1 MQDHDPVSIENY
13 PGLTYK
19 NGYEVDQP
27 LGPLIKLDP
36 YQPDDIYS
44 MKLMSSEGADHHM
57 VYSDKIDHLPDPRH
71 FNINVNDLYV
81 HVVIFMH
88 GAVRQ
93 NPFHHYER
101 YLRLVDP
108 VQKYYQTAIDLA
120 WNTLYI
126 ESPPNRRI
134 RSLLHEPTLIATKFQ
149 RAAMRISQRT
159 QIYRQI
165 RIIIETYIRMHD

>member
-1 MQDHDPVSIENY
+1 MQDRYPVSIENY
-13 PGLTYK
+13 PGLTYE

-27 LGPLIKLDP
+27 LGPLIKLNP

-44 MKLMSSEGADHHM
+44 MKLMSSEEADHHM
-57 VYSDKIDHLPDPRH
+57 VYSDEIDNLPDPRL
-71 FNINVNDLYV
+71 FNINVDDLYV

-88 GAVRQ
+88 GAVRL
-93 NPFHHYER
+93 NLFHHYER

-108 VQKYYQTAIDLA
+108 VQREYQIAIDLA

-134 RSLLHEPTLIATKFQ
+134 RSLLQEPTLIATKFQ
-149 RAAMRISQRT
+149 RAAKRISQ
-159 QIYRQI
+159 
-165 RIIIETYIRMHD
+165 